1 VDVMR
6 GCPLPIEV
14 GTVRRVCGHS
24 RLPGENVFDLSSK
37 NAGFM
42 RFVAKK
48 LLVVR
53 NRDWGDLIDP
63 WGLRL

>member
-1 VDVMR
+1 
-6 GCPLPIEV
+6 
-14 GTVRRVCGHS
+14 
-24 RLPGENVFDLSSK
+24 
-37 NAGFM
+37 M

-63 WGLRL
+63 LGSEAVKCSKGGVKI